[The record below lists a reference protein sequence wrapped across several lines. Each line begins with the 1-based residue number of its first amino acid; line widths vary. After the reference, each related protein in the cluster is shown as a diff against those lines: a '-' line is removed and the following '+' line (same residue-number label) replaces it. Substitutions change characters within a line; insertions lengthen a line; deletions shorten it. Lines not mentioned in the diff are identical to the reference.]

1 MSLCQKNC
9 IYISYNSSN
18 NMAKCSCPIQTE
30 NTTIDSYFFQFSRN
44 ELINIFYMTLSHSN
58 FKVMKCY
65 RLLFSKKGQINNYG
79 SLILISI
86 ITINIILMILCFIS
100 GKKKIKF
107 FIEIVIRQ
115 KLGNINKKRKRT
127 SKPNEMVKKKRK
139 KTIKT
144 IIHKQGINNEGFNSS
159 ILKLDKILERKK
171 EPPRK
176 KYKIGK
182 IFTSVDKNSKE
193 DRTLSSKHIFKKSN
207 SNIFSLS
214 PNKSRIK
221 LDSNLE
227 NKIQNKKSFSYKNKD
242 KNLRLSKISNTLNNK
257 NINNIKNEILNNN
270 SKLTDL
276 ELNNLDFEK
285 AKEMDKRGFI
295 QIYWSILK
303 LNHFILFAFIPN
315 EDYNL
320 RTIKISL
327 LLISFSLYFTN
338 NCFFFSD
345 NSMHKIY
352 IELGQFIF
360 INQLPQMVYSTLI
373 SSTINAL
380 LKFISLSGKNIL
392 AIKKVPN
399 YEYVL
404 KKATAVEKCEKRKII
419 LFYAISFTFLLFF
432 WYFISCFCAVYLN
445 TQKILVSDTLISFAI
460 SMIYPFGVYLI
471 PSILRLIALKQDN
484 ENQAYKICLYKLS
497 LLLS

>member
-1 MSLCQKNC
+1 
-9 IYISYNSSN
+9 
-18 NMAKCSCPIQTE
+18 
-30 NTTIDSYFFQFSRN
+30 
-44 ELINIFYMTLSHSN
+44 
-58 FKVMKCY
+58 
-65 RLLFSKKGQINNYG
+65 
-79 SLILISI
+79 
-86 ITINIILMILCFIS
+86 MILCFIS

-139 KTIKT
+139 KTMKT
-144 IIHKQGINNEGFNSS
+144 IVRKQGINNEGFNSS
-159 ILKLDKILERKK
+159 ILKLDEILERKK

-270 SKLTDL
+270 YKLTDL

-338 NCFFFSD
+338 IVIIACI
-345 NSMHKIY
+345 KY
-352 IELGQFIF
+352 I
-360 INQLPQMVYSTLI
+360 
-373 SSTINAL
+373 
-380 LKFISLSGKNIL
+380 
-392 AIKKVPN
+392 
-399 YEYVL
+399 
-404 KKATAVEKCEKRKII
+404 
-419 LFYAISFTFLLFF
+419 
-432 WYFISCFCAVYLN
+432 
-445 TQKILVSDTLISFAI
+445 
-460 SMIYPFGVYLI
+460 
-471 PSILRLIALKQDN
+471 
-484 ENQAYKICLYKLS
+484 
-497 LLLS
+497 